1 MITPVDQHE
10 QDQDAKVELR
20 MEGIRKSFG
29 DFRALDNVSITV
41 KQGQVLAIAGE
52 NGAGKSTLIK
62 ILSGAYRADEGVV
75 NLFGKDFSRSSPR
88 EMLDNGVVV
97 IHQELSLAPHL
108 SVAENI
114 FLGRLP
120 RKRGGVVDWT
130 EATQRSQELLDRL
143 HARVS
148 PKARVNSL
156 SIADRQMVEIA
167 KALTQQV
174 RVMVLDEPS
183 AVLGDQ
189 ELDQLFKVV
198 RGLAI
203 DGVAIIYI
211 SHRLDEIFD
220 LADSVTVLR
229 DGQHV
234 VTANVGDVTKDELI
248 SYMVGRT
255 LQDLYPQKTR
265 TAGEETLSATGLS
278 NDRLTDVNF
287 KVHRGEI
294 VGIAGLAGSGRTEI
308 LRAIF
313 GADQIRS
320 GTVELEGRPVSIG
333 SPRSGLRRGLGL
345 VPEDR
350 KDQALFLNQT
360 IRFNINVARLRSL
373 SRFGVVSTRQD
384 NQHAQ
389 QNIERFRIRASSAR
403 ARVRSLSGGNQQ
415 KCVLAR
421 FVGSGCRVLLIDE
434 PTRGVDVGA
443 KQEIYSLLDEIAS
456 QGASVLMVS
465 SELPEV
471 LGLSDRVLVMHEGR
485 VAADLPAKG
494 LTEETV
500 MRYATGLA

>member
-1 MITPVDQHE
+1 MTTTVEGP
-10 QDQDAKVELR
+10 QDQNAALELR
-20 MEGIRKSFG
+20 MEGIKKSFNG
-29 DFRALDNVSITV
+29 FRALDNVSISV

-52 NGAGKSTLIK
+52 NGAGKSTLVK
-62 ILSGAYRADEGVV
+62 ILSGAYRADEGTI
-75 NLFGKDFSRSSPR
+75 NLFGEDLGRSSPR
-88 EMLDNGVVV
+88 EMLDKGVVV

-120 RKRGGVVDWT
+120 RKRGGVVDWA
-130 EATQRSQELLDRL
+130 EAIRRSQELLDRL
-143 HARVS
+143 HVNVS
-148 PKARVNSL
+148 PRALVKGL

-174 RVMVLDEPS
+174 RLMVLDEPS

-189 ELDQLFKVV
+189 ELEQLFKVV
-198 RGLAI
+198 RGLVA

-220 LADSVTVLR
+220 VADRVTVLR

-234 VTANVGDVTKDELI
+234 VTSKVGDVTKDGLI

-255 LQDLYPQKTR
+255 LQDLYPAKSR
-265 TAGEETLSATGLS
+265 TPGEETLSATGLS
-278 NDRLTDVNF
+278 NDRLTDVSF

-313 GADQIRS
+313 GADPIHT
-320 GTVELEGRPVSIG
+320 GTVELDGVPVSIR
-333 SPRSGLRRGLGL
+333 SPRNGLRRGLGL

-384 NQHAQ
+384 NQRAQ
-389 QNIERFRIRASSAR
+389 SNIARFKIRASSQR
-403 ARVRSLSGGNQQ
+403 AKVRSLSGGNQQ

-421 FVGSGCRVLLIDE
+421 FVDSGCRVLLIDE

-443 KQEIYSLLDEIAS
+443 KQEIYGLLAEIAS

-465 SELPEV
+465 SELPEI

-485 VAADLPAKG
+485 VAAVLPAEG

-500 MRYATGLA
+500 MRYATGTA